1 MSKKRFRELSLETRS
16 TFFGKTYVK
25 IAPSMAEDE
34 SRHGHIFMDEVE
46 VEPIESDAPKAKT
59 CSDLTGSQPDVN
71 GTLTGVH
78 RHGQKPDQR

>member
-1 MSKKRFRELSLETRS
+1 MLDTPTRLWSPDLNTGIMSKKRFRELSLETRS

-46 VEPIESDAPKAKT
+46 VEPIESDAPMGKLEAT
-59 CSDLTGSQPDVN
+59 
-71 GTLTGVH
+71 
-78 RHGQKPDQR
+78 